1 MLHIVIVQ
9 NPKMFQL
16 IISQT
21 TAKKI
26 PLDNLSYDVYSQ
38 GNIRVV
44 GECKASSQE
53 TLVSIMTEFNPDT
66 IFFVSESYPVS
77 DEKLPGDIILPNV
90 LFPYNN
96 EIETTEI
103 TKDMVIPS
111 ASQPIFLEHYPLQ
124 GDYNFETFGLSVG
137 WIHVSGDW
145 NTEIEDFRIRLRVV
159 YENDTFDP
167 YLYDFIKTSQ
177 VQWIQEKAYPVAYIW
192 TQDITVDARN
202 LWSIVGFVIGSI
214 DVDLVSTEE
223 EDSNG
228 TTEEEEGW
236 VDGSE
241 EI

>member
-137 WIHVSGDW
+137 
-145 NTEIEDFRIRLRVV
+145 
-159 YENDTFDP
+159 
-167 YLYDFIKTSQ
+167 
-177 VQWIQEKAYPVAYIW
+177 
-192 TQDITVDARN
+192 
-202 LWSIVGFVIGSI
+202 
-214 DVDLVSTEE
+214 
-223 EDSNG
+223 
-228 TTEEEEGW
+228 
-236 VDGSE
+236 
-241 EI
+241 